1 VTRDYVLE
9 LDTNGPT
16 LLSIFGGK
24 ITTARHLA
32 EEALGKLSGPMGF
45 TAHPVTR
52 ARVFPGG
59 AIPDFAQ
66 FLAQVRARWPFLG
79 DAQSERMAHA
89 YGSRLAEMLDGI
101 DNEAALGAD
110 LGGGLTELE
119 ARWLHDREWARST
132 DDVLLRRTKLG
143 LHLSAAERTQV
154 ERWWTETF
162 PTAGGNDVDHGR
174 VTAA

>member
-1 VTRDYVLE
+1 
-9 LDTNGPT
+9 
-16 LLSIFGGK
+16 
-24 ITTARHLA
+24 
-32 EEALGKLSGPMGF
+32 
-45 TAHPVTR
+45 
-52 ARVFPGG
+52 
-59 AIPDFAQ
+59 
-66 FLAQVRARWPFLG
+66 
-79 DAQSERMAHA
+79 MAHA